1 MPIQQTPATAIA
13 PAAPPTTSPAAIYE
27 ALSNQKKVLQGQLD
41 ELSQQRS
48 DLVREVSQASE
59 SGVSGPARTGME
71 ERIAALDKRIAGV
84 DQEMATVDAQISKAA
99 SIPGAVVPHPI
110 PVRPGPPD
118 EVYVLAGIFMFV
130 FFLPL
135 SIAFARRIWKRS
147 TTVVQPL
154 PADLMARIQ
163 RIEQTV
169 ESSGL
174 EIERI
179 GEGQRFVTKL
189 LSEKAPAL
197 QARNDA

>member
-1 MPIQQTPATAIA
+1 MLQTPAPAIA
-13 PAAPPTTSPAAIYE
+13 PAAPGTASPSTIYE
-27 ALSNQKKVLQGQLD
+27 ALTNQKSVLRGQLEQLTD
-41 ELSQQRS
+41 QRADLARQVS
-48 DLVREVSQASE
+48 DATDNAVT
-59 SGVSGPARTGME
+59 GPARTGME
-71 ERIAALDKRIAGV
+71 ERIASLDKRIAGV
-84 DQEMATVDAQISKAA
+84 DQEMAIVDAQVSKAA
-99 SIPGAVVPHPI
+99 SVPGAVVPRPI
-110 PVRPGPPD
+110 LPHDGPPD

-130 FFLPL
+130 FLLPL

-147 TTVVQPL
+147 TTVVQSL

-169 ESSGL
+169 ESSGI

>member
-1 MPIQQTPATAIA
+1 MPTTQTPAPAVAPSA
-13 PAAPPTTSPAAIYE
+13 PATTSPAAIYE
-27 ALSNQKKVLQGQLD
+27 AFTNQKSVLQGQLD
-41 ELSQQRS
+41 ELTEQRS
-48 DLVREVSQASE
+48 ELVRQVSQASE
-59 SGVSGPARTGME
+59 NGVSGPARTGME
-71 ERIAALDKRIAGV
+71 ERIAALDKRIASV
-84 DQEMATVDAQISKAA
+84 DQEMAVVDAQVSKAA

-147 TTVVQPL
+147 TTVVQSL
-154 PADLMARIQ
+154 PADFVARIQ
-163 RIEQTV
+163 RIEQMV

-174 EIERI
+174 EVERI